1 MADDYPYKDPS
12 FYDLAEEQLLWIARL
27 HPALMVVKG
36 PRDTVVELERE
47 SQTLGERD
55 YSLPPKMANVEL
67 VLRHHEARR
76 VELIQSYQAAVREH
90 SGDRGG
96 RALARLASVAIG

>member
-1 MADDYPYKDPS
+1 MADDYRYKDPS
-12 FYDLAEEQLLWIARL
+12 FYDLAEEQLVDSPLGARF
-27 HPALMVVKG
+27 MVVKD
-36 PRDTVVELERE
+36 PRDTVIELERE
-47 SQTLGERD
+47 SRTLGERD

-90 SGDRGG
+90 SGSRGG